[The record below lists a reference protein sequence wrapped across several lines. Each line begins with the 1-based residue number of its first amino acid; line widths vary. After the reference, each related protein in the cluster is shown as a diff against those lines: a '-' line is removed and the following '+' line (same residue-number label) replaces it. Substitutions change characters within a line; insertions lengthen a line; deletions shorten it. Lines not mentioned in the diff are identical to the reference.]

1 MHSLALALLVAAAPA
16 PAAPFEEPIEVPINV
31 PSPIP
36 VGFLVAWKPMILSL
50 NISSGTASTF
60 GSEKFQPFRFLGRY
74 TSTWFSEKLLLRGEI
89 EGGQF
94 QSDTQNTSLGSN
106 GYDVTVRLLGGTA
119 TKISPGFIITAS
131 AGLLSRYQRGRA
143 VGGAPSIGLLGVTS
157 NVEFEYRFAP
167 LITFSLFF
175 EGGLTPIPYAAE
187 SRLGLLSDASELR
200 GRLQFSLDVSPKAAI
215 DIGYD
220 FTRWHLSFSESNALA
235 PAGSADKALLIE
247 AREQALTFG
256 VRWKP

>member
-1 MHSLALALLVAAAPA
+1 MHPLALALLIAAAPV
-16 PAAPFEEPIEVPINV
+16 EEPIEVPINV

-36 VGFLVAWKPMILSL
+36 VGFLVAWKPTILSI

-60 GSEKFQPFRFLGRY
+60 GSDKFQPLRFLGRY
-74 TSTWFSEKLLLRGEI
+74 TGTWFNEKLLLRGEI

-94 QSDTQNTSLGSN
+94 QSDTQNTNLGSD

-157 NVEFEYRFAP
+157 NVELEYRVAP
-167 LITFSLFF
+167 LITFSLFA

-200 GRLQFSLDVSPKAAI
+200 GRVQFSLDVAPNTAI

-220 FTRWHLSFSESNALA
+220 LTRWHLSFTESNALA

-247 AREQALTFG
+247 AREHALTFG